1 MSSVQ
6 VYRSESGELRIR
18 TDAPGE
24 RAVSAAVT
32 DPAGLIQQIADEAGL
47 LVEIVDTTG
56 TSGSGS
62 GSGS

>member
-47 LVEIVDTTG
+47 LIEIVDTTG
-56 TSGSGS
+56 SGDTGS
-62 GSGS
+62 AS